1 MRRFLYHIVRIL
13 PVLALVALGVWL
25 SYPKWM
31 EGRHV
36 YAVLRG
42 LAALGVAITLG
53 CWLYSGRFELR
64 SFSAYIS
71 RYKRW
76 RFFKRD
82 ILPYILF
89 SLLGAAVAVVI
100 FAIKGKENVLK
111 DPEFYVV
118 MGGFILALGLY
129 EMIKGYIKYCYK
141 KTDGYQGK

>member
-36 YAVLRG
+36 YAVFHG
-42 LAALGVAITLG
+42 LAALGVATTLG
-53 CWLYSGRFELR
+53 CWLYGGQFEMR
-64 SFSAYIS
+64 SFGAYIS
-71 RYKRW
+71 RYKSW

-89 SLLGAAVAVVI
+89 SLLGAAVAAAI

-111 DPEFYVV
+111 DPVFYIV

-129 EMIKGYIKYCYK
+129 EMIKGYIKYCYRRN
-141 KTDGYQGK
+141 GYQGK

>member
-1 MRRFLYHIVRIL
+1 MRRFLYHFVRIL
-13 PVLALVALGVWL
+13 PVLTLVVLGVWL

-36 YAVLRG
+36 YAVLQG
-42 LAALGVAITLG
+42 LAALGVATTLG

-76 RFFKRD
+76 RFFKRN

-89 SLLGAAVAVVI
+89 SLLGAAVAAVI
-100 FAIKGKENVLK
+100 LAIKGKENVLK

-118 MGGFILALGLY
+118 LGGFILALGLY
-129 EMIKGYIKYCYK
+129 EMIKGYIKYCYRRN
-141 KTDGYQGK
+141 GNQRE

>member
-1 MRRFLYHIVRIL
+1 MRRFLYHFVRIL
-13 PVLALVALGVWL
+13 PVLALVVLGVWL

-36 YAVLRG
+36 YAVLQG

-53 CWLYSGRFELR
+53 CWLYSGRFELC

-82 ILPYILF
+82 ILPYTLF
-89 SLLGAAVAVVI
+89 SLLGAAVAAAI
-100 FAIKGKENVLK
+100 LAIKGKENVLK
-111 DPEFYVV
+111 DPEFYFV

-129 EMIKGYIKYCYK
+129 EMIKGYIKYCYRRN
-141 KTDGYQGK
+141 GYQGK

>member
-36 YAVLRG
+36 YAVFHG
-42 LAALGVAITLG
+42 LAALGVATTLG
-53 CWLYSGRFELR
+53 CWLYSGQFEMR
-64 SFSAYIS
+64 SFGAYIS
-71 RYKRW
+71 RYKSW

-89 SLLGAAVAVVI
+89 SLLGAAVAAVI
-100 FAIKGKENVLK
+100 FAVKGKENVLK
-111 DPEFYVV
+111 DPVFYIV
-118 MGGFILALGLY
+118 MGGFILALGLF
-129 EMIKGYIKYCYK
+129 EMIKGYIKYCYRRN
-141 KTDGYQGK
+141 GYQGK

>member
-1 MRRFLYHIVRIL
+1 MRRFLYHFVRIL
-13 PVLALVALGVWL
+13 PVLTLVVLGVWL

-36 YAVLRG
+36 YAVLQG
-42 LAALGVAITLG
+42 LAALGVATTLG

-64 SFSAYIS
+64 SFSTYIS

-76 RFFKRD
+76 RFFKRN

-89 SLLGAAVAVVI
+89 SLLGAAVAAVI
-100 FAIKGKENVLK
+100 LAIKGKENVLK

-118 MGGFILALGLY
+118 LGGFILALGLY
-129 EMIKGYIKYCYK
+129 EMIKGYLKYCYRRN
-141 KTDGYQGK
+141 GNQRE

>member
-36 YAVLRG
+36 YAVFHG
-42 LAALGVAITLG
+42 LAALGVATTLG
-53 CWLYSGRFELR
+53 CWLYGGQFEMR
-64 SFSAYIS
+64 SFGAYIS
-71 RYKRW
+71 RYKSW

-89 SLLGAAVAVVI
+89 SLLGAAVAAVI
-100 FAIKGKENVLK
+100 FAVKGKENVLK
-111 DPEFYVV
+111 DPVFYIV
-118 MGGFILALGLY
+118 MGGFILALGLF

-141 KTDGYQGK
+141 GNGYQGK

>member
-1 MRRFLYHIVRIL
+1 MGRFLYHFVRIL
-13 PVLALVALGVWL
+13 PVLTLVVLGVWL

-36 YAVLRG
+36 YAVLQG
-42 LAALGVAITLG
+42 LAALGVATTLG

-76 RFFKRD
+76 RFFKRN

-89 SLLGAAVAVVI
+89 SLLGAAVAAVI
-100 FAIKGKENVLK
+100 LAIKGKENVLK

-118 MGGFILALGLY
+118 LGGFILALGLY
-129 EMIKGYIKYCYK
+129 EMIKGYIKYCYRRN
-141 KTDGYQGK
+141 GNQRE

>member
-1 MRRFLYHIVRIL
+1 MGRFLYHFVRIL
-13 PVLALVALGVWL
+13 PVLALVVLGVWL

-36 YAVLRG
+36 YAVLQG
-42 LAALGVAITLG
+42 LAALGVATTLG

-82 ILPYILF
+82 ILPYTLF
-89 SLLGAAVAVVI
+89 SLLGAAVAAAI
-100 FAIKGKENVLK
+100 LAIKGKENVLK
-111 DPEFYVV
+111 DPEFYFV

>member
-1 MRRFLYHIVRIL
+1 MRRFLYHFVRIL
-13 PVLALVALGVWL
+13 PVLTLVVLGVWL

-36 YAVLRG
+36 YAVLQG
-42 LAALGVAITLG
+42 LAALGVATTLG

-89 SLLGAAVAVVI
+89 SLLGAAVAAVI
-100 FAIKGKENVLK
+100 LAIKGKENVLK
-111 DPEFYVV
+111 HPEFYVIT
-118 MGGFILALGLY
+118 GGFILALGLY
-129 EMIKGYIKYCYK
+129 EIMKGYLKYCYRRN
-141 KTDGYQGK
+141 GYQGK

>member
-36 YAVLRG
+36 YAVFHG
-42 LAALGVAITLG
+42 LAALGVATTLG
-53 CWLYSGRFELR
+53 CWLYGGQFEMR
-64 SFSAYIS
+64 SFGAYIS
-71 RYKRW
+71 RYKSR

-89 SLLGAAVAVVI
+89 SLLGAAVAAVI
-100 FAIKGKENVLK
+100 FAVKGKENVLK
-111 DPEFYVV
+111 DPVFYIV
-118 MGGFILALGLY
+118 MGGFILALGLF
-129 EMIKGYIKYCYK
+129 EMIKGYIKYCYRRN
-141 KTDGYQGK
+141 GYQGK